1 MFPKRE
7 ALEKRMNRPSWK
19 DVFPQRRILA
29 GDSPRLHV
37 RRRLPGNAEA
47 FAELEPAGGIGELD
61 GEVGE
66 VRKDRLRRL
75 RRGDEK
81 ARRVRISAGQVLQ
94 PGINPDLLPLFGW
107 LR

>member
-1 MFPKRE
+1 
-7 ALEKRMNRPSWK
+7 
-19 DVFPQRRILA
+19 
-29 GDSPRLHV
+29 
-37 RRRLPGNAEA
+37 
-47 FAELEPAGGIGELD
+47 
-61 GEVGE
+61 